1 MSLPRAACLLTV
13 VTVLVGTIGCNSY
26 QYLRDPTPQI
36 EQMRYEYVRNNP
48 GNKFNNDILVG
59 RVKPGMSRLQVRVCW
74 GEPDQVAAAERMGVD
89 QVWSYAENEPSRG
102 TSVYNLMFEGELLKT
117 VEVSRDALIMGTA
130 RAQNSFTP
138 PDDAPLGSGNQTSK
152 RIP

>member
-1 MSLPRAACLLTV
+1 MSLCRAACL
-13 VTVLVGTIGCNSY
+13 VTIVAALLGAAGCNSY
-26 QYLRDPTPQI
+26 RYVRDTTPQI

-59 RVKPGMSRLQVRVCW
+59 RVKPGMSRLQVRVAW
-74 GEPDQVAAAERMGVD
+74 GEPDQVSASPNPAVD
-89 QVWSYAENEPSRG
+89 QVWAYAENEPSRG
-102 TSVYNLMFEGELLKT
+102 TSVYNLLFAGELLQG

-130 RAQNSFTP
+130 RANEP
-138 PDDAPLGSGNQTSK
+138 PPEAGVLGSGDVTSK